1 MMHSAVHKT
10 LHMHTLFTNWNGLDI
25 TQISIA
31 LQYAICV
38 ELYPERGNHSI
49 IALCN
54 DLNISNL
61 QNGSI
66 KIVLEPFH
74 KFKVTAGLQLL

>member
-1 MMHSAVHKT
+1 
-10 LHMHTLFTNWNGLDI
+10 MHTLFTNWNGLDI
-25 TQISIA
+25 TQ
-31 LQYAICV
+31 ICV

-54 DLNISNL
+54 ELNISNL

-74 KFKVTAGLQLL
+74 KFEVTAGLQLL